1 MRERRAVA
9 CVVGPLAGYAQ
20 GFRGWLTERGYRP
33 SSVEGQAFLMG
44 HLSRW
49 LTEEGLQPSAFSGDV
64 VEEFRKVRR
73 ETHSH
78 LSGARAID
86 QLLGYLRGLGVVPE
100 PFVSDSSVD
109 RLVAAYRAYLVSER
123 GLVAG
128 SVALRE
134 RVARLFL
141 GELADPIDVAL
152 HELGPAHVTGFV
164 VEQCGGGR
172 RGVAW
177 AKTLTSGL
185 RSLLVFLH
193 VAGWVAVPLVAAV
206 PSVAGWRLSSLPRGL
221 EREQVARLL
230 ASCDRTTGVSRRDF
244 AILMLLARL
253 GLRACEVTAM
263 SLDDI
268 DWRAGELTVHGKG
281 AQTDRLPL
289 PRDVGQALVDHLLG
303 REPDDRFVRC
313 SCARSR
319 RMVRCLR
326 RRSDRSCAMR
336 VTGLGCRGSVRTGC
350 GTRSQPTCWP
360 RARRCQRSRRCC
372 ATRICR
378 APRSARRSTGQRCER
393 SLVRGHCREPWHEP
407 GRRGGGGLPAGAP
420 RAWLQ
425 A

>member
-1 MRERRAVA
+1 
-9 CVVGPLAGYAQ
+9 
-20 GFRGWLTERGYRP
+20 
-33 SSVEGQAFLMG
+33 MG

-49 LTEEGLQPSAFSGDV
+49 LTEEGLHPSAFSGDM

-78 LSGARAID
+78 LSGARAMD
-86 QLLGYLRGLGVVPE
+86 QLLGYLRGAGAVPE

-109 RLVAAYRAYLVSER
+109 RLVAAYREYLVSER

-141 GELADPIDVAL
+141 GDLADPIDVAL
-152 HELGPAHVTGFV
+152 HKLGPAHVTGFV

-206 PSVAGWRLSSLPRGL
+206 PSAAGWRSSSLPRAL
-221 EREQVARLL
+221 EPEHVARLL
-230 ASCDRTTGVSRRDF
+230 ASCDRTTRVGRRDF

-253 GLRACEVTAM
+253 GLRACEVTAI
-263 SLDDI
+263 SLEDI

-281 AQTDRLPL
+281 AQTDRLPV
-289 PRDVGQALVDHLLG
+289 PRDVGQALVDHLLD
-303 REPDDRFVRC
+303 REPDDRFRE
-313 SCARSR
+313 
-319 RMVRCLR
+319 MFLR
-326 RRSDRSCAMR
+326 AVAPDGPLSAKAI
-336 VTGLGCRGSVRTGC
+336 GSVLRDACDRAGV
-350 GTRSQPTCWP
+350 P
-360 RARRCQRSRRCC
+360 RVGSHRLRHTV
-372 ATRICR
+372 ATDLL
-378 APRSARRSTGQRCER
+378 A
-393 SLVRGHCREPWHEP
+393 
-407 GRRGGGGLPAGAP
+407 AGASLTEIAP
-420 RAWLQ
+420 ILRHTNLSSTAIYAKVDRATLRTLARPWPLSG
-425 A
+425 AVA